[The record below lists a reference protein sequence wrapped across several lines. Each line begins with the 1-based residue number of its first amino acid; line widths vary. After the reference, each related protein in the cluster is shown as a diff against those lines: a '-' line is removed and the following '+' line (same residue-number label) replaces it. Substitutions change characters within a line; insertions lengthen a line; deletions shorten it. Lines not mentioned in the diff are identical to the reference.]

1 MRVNVNWKRVLFV
14 VVDLILAA
22 YLVMAVMLWN
32 TPASASRVCSK
43 VDVNISDANN
53 VGFLSAEEIK
63 HILTQQGLYPL
74 GKPIAGISP
83 RSIEEVLRTSP
94 FVNTAECHV
103 TQNGHVT
110 IALTQRVPIIR
121 IKSLSLI
128 HI

>member
-22 YLVMAVMLWN
+22 YLVMAVTLWN

-63 HILTQQGLYPL
+63 HILTQQGL
-74 GKPIAGISP
+74 
-83 RSIEEVLRTSP
+83 
-94 FVNTAECHV
+94 
-103 TQNGHVT
+103 
-110 IALTQRVPIIR
+110 
-121 IKSLSLI
+121 
-128 HI
+128 